1 MRGGGRGSGG
11 QVVGEVVVKCGGRVF
26 VETALWWE
34 FSGRKCSEP
43 LLQKCAVARARG
55 MQRLCFWIKNVV
67 GFWLSRFRRFHWFR
81 LVICLIFE
89 LQHNEI
95 DKGVPIVENAIRSPK
110 FVS

>member
-1 MRGGGRGSGG
+1 MVVRWSGKWWSNAVVGFLSKMHCGGG
-11 QVVGEVVVKCGGRVF
+11 
-26 VETALWWE
+26 

-55 MQRLCFWIKNVV
+55 MQRLRFWIKNVV

-81 LVICLIFE
+81 LVICLVFE